1 MGGGGFSLNWLM
13 ILVLEDKAQKDSI
26 PSIKGLEQPDK
37 AWSERISAS
46 NEATRLKGREGS
58 NTFEETTLP

>member
-1 MGGGGFSLNWLM
+1 M
-13 ILVLEDKAQKDSI
+13 ILVLEDKVQKDSI
-26 PSIKGLEQPDK
+26 PSIKGLEEPDK

-46 NEATRLKGREGS
+46 NEVTSSKGREGS